1 MITFNYSSKSV
12 LKDSLTTIV
21 LSIVMIVGPIVY
33 PFGIRIGATRILGP
47 LPTAIILIAIGLFI
61 LYRVLMK
68 IREARTL
75 AAKNCFITVSD
86 DMVTYPVIKHGKVQQ
101 NTFKISEIADASYDN
116 ENGILTVTLTN
127 KQKAEFDVDYFDS
140 IDKLKEFA
148 ALIQK

>member
-1 MITFNYSSKSV
+1 MITFNYSSRSA
-12 LKDSLTTIV
+12 LKDNLTTIA
-21 LSIVMIVGPIVY
+21 LSALMIVVPIVY

-47 LPTAIILIAIGLFI
+47 LPTAIILIAIGLII

-68 IREARTL
+68 IREARAL
-75 AAKNCFITVSD
+75 AAENCLITVSD
-86 DMVTYPVIKHGKVQQ
+86 DVVTYPIIKQGKVKHS
-101 NTFKISEIADASYDN
+101 TLKISEIADTSYDN

-148 ALIQK
+148 AIIQK